1 MTLNPRIREQRLRD
15 AVESLSKYYGL
26 RTSTEE
32 IFGIVNRI
40 RNSTASGQ
48 GITSGRTTEITRNP
62 ADEISQKL
70 ANTINDILNST
81 IGAYKSEDIARKIQ
95 EAISND
101 ENSDGLIENFGKM
114 IQIIGDGQYV
124 RNIRNTFPNAPY
136 QKLKYASI
144 SGTEGPGTLRGRP
157 ATPNSDSKPILKFPA
172 DERPPLAGGPNIP
185 ESGPNTS
192 DCSIILLNTPSLN
205 ISNRNT
211 KPVSIFL
218 NGIPPIEF
226 AKAVP
231 YMEVNFEFPMSAI
244 DSESNRLLAPSLYKF
259 ILGGAEARAPSLLNT
274 LQTANSSSN
283 IDDSSGTSQT
293 NINRNYTVMGMEAF
307 TSPQIIFNQ
316 RNQQNSEAR
325 NNRVLDPTRPILSI
339 KSFSTSEVPSY
350 STYSYRTAQLQM
362 TLHDRSRMSDVA
374 SFFRADLR
382 GNTRVDI
389 EYGWIHPE
397 GEKINQNSNV
407 SPYVNLINGM
417 RRREKY
423 QIRNSSFQFN
433 DSGKVEIT
441 LELVTLGQSQI
452 ATEIII
458 NNEDTARAAIL
469 EINQLQETLSDL
481 IGSTNLRNDGD
492 DDRPTVR
499 LNGIQVLDAASDSFS
514 SGLTLSPEQRR
525 QFRTLLNEL
534 SSGARSG
541 NQIYNDIAQN
551 LESIWGDDGSSGQ
564 AAAVLSGL
572 QTQIA
577 NTLKDIISYTQG
589 YPPAPSAR
597 TRRPANP
604 NGWSQETTPP
614 LEPGDP
620 LVIKTNNNPP
630 PDSALPGLGGLENPV
645 RESTLPEWLGEGDSN
660 LARHSASLATIITHF
675 VAKPLMKTG
684 TYEEIQIFFYPFN
697 ENAGFAN
704 RITIGNFEVNL
715 GLFADRLL
723 RYRINNASRSG
734 NFTLAEFW
742 SFITTNI
749 INNNAAS
756 SYGLWVGTGTHR
768 SGLYERIPIAD
779 RDDSD
784 DWATRVTGGDEAVYN
799 QALNILLSTVT
810 PTGEFRPPQLRMFT
824 ECLPVIIDQAS
835 GVQRTTGNILRIHIY
850 DQQMSSVSGLS
861 EILMAERNRAL
872 SLNGRPRN
880 PPDEIAVSQWARY
893 REELIARARDA
904 QIIRNIGG
912 PNATE
917 QRYVIVGGSNRIKQF
932 VMENSPYIMP
942 GTQYS
947 LVKGVT
953 LSSLQDEA
961 ASTLNLVNA
970 PRVSELSAPNGEEP
984 SGLPLQVI
992 PVEMNMTTQGCP
1004 LIGFSNQFF
1013 VDLNTGTTADDL
1025 YAVNRIDSNLEEGSY
1040 RTNIKLRPISGYT
1053 RYRNYLNEIRNTIVQ
1068 LREITG
1074 NDQAANAAAA
1084 NPPPPPDPEPG
1095 RAQGQRGR

>member
-1 MTLNPRIREQRLRD
+1 MTLNPRIREDRLRQ
-15 AVESLSKYYGL
+15 AVEALSKYYGI
-26 RTSTEE
+26 RTSEE
-32 IFGIVNRI
+32 DVYGVVNRI
-40 RNSTASGQ
+40 YNSTASAR
-48 GITSGRTTEITRNP
+48 GIRAADAVNPGNTP
-62 ADEISQKL
+62 ADDISRDL
-70 ANTINDILNST
+70 ANVLNAILNSS
-81 IGAYKSEDIARKIQ
+81 IGAYTSEDIARKIQ
-95 EAISND
+95 EAIGD
-101 ENSDGLIENFGKM
+101 DANSDTLIENFGRM
-114 IQIIGDGQYV
+114 IQIIGDGVNV
-124 RNIRNTFPNAPY
+124 RNIRNTFPDAPY

-144 SGTEGPGTLRGRP
+144 ANTERPGTIPTTRP
-157 ATPNSDSKPILKFPA
+157 GPREVTPSSDSKPIILYPNGVPSG
-172 DERPPLAGGPNIP
+172 EGRPPGETGFAIF
-185 ESGPNTS
+185 
-192 DCSIILLNTPSLN
+192 LLNTPNLN

-218 NGIPPIEF
+218 NGVPPIEF

-231 YMEVNFEFPMSAI
+231 YMEVNFEFPISAI
-244 DSESNRLLAPSLYKF
+244 DGESNRLLAPSLYKL
-259 ILGGAEARAPSLLNT
+259 ILGGAEAQSGSLLYT

-283 IDDSSGTSQT
+283 IDDSSGTPAP
-293 NINRNYTVMGMEAF
+293 NRNYTTMGMEVF

-316 RNQQNSEAR
+316 RNQPNSSAR

-339 KSFSTSEVPSY
+339 KSFNTSEVPSY

-382 GNTRVDI
+382 GTTRVDI

-397 GEKINQNSNV
+397 GEKIQQSANV

-452 ATEIII
+452 ASETII
-458 NNEDTARAAIL
+458 NGGNGTTVRDAIL
-469 EINQLQETLSDL
+469 RINELQETLSDL
-481 IGSTNLRNDGD
+481 IGNTNLRNDGD

-499 LNGIQVLDAASDSFS
+499 LSGIQVLDAASDALG
-514 SGLTLSPEQRR
+514 SGLTLSRAQRQQYTNLISALR
-525 QFRTLLNEL
+525 DRDRANETYSDIATRL
-534 SSGARSG
+534 QDLWGTTGTGGAAGEVRSG
-541 NQIYNDIAQN
+541 
-551 LESIWGDDGSSGQ
+551 LESEIRS
-564 AAAVLSGL
+564 
-572 QTQIA
+572 
-577 NTLKDIISYTQG
+577 TLDDIIKYTKG
-589 YPPAPSAR
+589 YPPPGESG
-597 TRRPANP
+597 RRRERVPAS
-604 NGWSQETTPP
+604 GWPGGLSD
-614 LEPGDP
+614 GDP
-620 LVIKTNNNPP
+620 LVIQTNEVASPNGG
-630 PDSALPGLGGLENPV
+630 LPGLAGAGDIA
-645 RESTLPEWLGEGDSN
+645 RRDIPEWLREGGN
-660 LARHSASLATIITHF
+660 NYANYSASLATIMAHF
-675 VAKPLMKTG
+675 VAKPLMGTG
-684 TYEEIQIFFYPFN
+684 TYREIQLMFYPFN
-697 ENAGFAN
+697 ENAAFAN

-723 RYRINNASRSG
+723 DYRINNASRSG

-756 SYGLWVGTGTHR
+756 SYGLWRAGGNGGGA
-768 SGLYERIPIAD
+768 GLYERVPTSA

-784 DWATRVTGGDEAVYN
+784 DWATTRIVGGDEAVYN
-799 QALNILLSTVT
+799 ERLSELLRNET

-824 ECLPVIIDQAS
+824 ECLPVKNDSAS
-835 GVQRTTGNILRIHIY
+835 GADRTTGNILRIHIY
-850 DQQMSSVSGLS
+850 DQQMTSVAGLS

-880 PPDEIAVSQWARY
+880 PAPGTEVTAWTEYRDTLISQATAAGIISRVSGTN
-893 REELIARARDA
+893 ETD
-904 QIIRNIGG
+904 
-912 PNATE
+912 
-917 QRYVIVGGSNRIKQF
+917 QRYIIVGGSNRIKQF
-932 VMENSPYIMP
+932 VMNNSPYIMP
-942 GTQYS
+942 GTQFS

-970 PRVSELSAPNGEEP
+970 PRVPELVAPNGEEP

-992 PVEMNMTTQGCP
+992 PVEMSMTTQGCP

-1053 RYRNYLNEIRNTIVQ
+1053 RYRNYLNEIQNTIAE
-1068 LREITG
+1068 LRRLSE
-1074 NDQAANAAAA
+1074 
-1084 NPPPPPDPEPG
+1084 
-1095 RAQGQRGR
+1095 